1 MMRKIPIDGKIIF
14 ISTVDCGYGQNLA
27 RILATNGAIVLG
39 GCVDPTAESVSNL
52 RDYSIYLVK
61 FETSSDEKIDE
72 GIGRVKLRHG
82 FAFYSDRINYQYG
95 MVCIIW
101 SLRYGRYGP
110 FGHIGYGQ
118 YYMVLAIFYVFYNI

>member
-61 FETSSDEKIDE
+61 FETSTDEKIDE
-72 GIGRVKLRHG
+72 GIGRVKLRSG
-82 FAFYSDRINYQYG
+82 F
-95 MVCIIW
+95 IW
-101 SLRYGRYGP
+101 SILYGLFHMTRMIC
-110 FGHIGYGQ
+110 F
-118 YYMVLAIFYVFYNI
+118 FF

>member
-39 GCVDPTAESVSNL
+39 GCVDPTADSVSNL

-82 FAFYSDRINYQYG
+82 FTFILIEYRLHFISYAAYDMRHMILP
-95 MVCIIW
+95 V
-101 SLRYGRYGP
+101 RD
-110 FGHIGYGQ
+110 
-118 YYMVLAIFYVFYNI
+118 

>member
-39 GCVDPTAESVSNL
+39 GCVDPTADSVSNL

-82 FAFYSDRINYQYG
+82 FMFRK
-95 MVCIIW
+95 IIW
-101 SLRYGRYGP
+101 LINIVKIFIP
-110 FGHIGYGQ
+110 TQ
-118 YYMVLAIFYVFYNI
+118 LAPLSAC

>member
-39 GCVDPTAESVSNL
+39 GCVDPTADSVSNL

-82 FAFYSDRINYQYG
+82 FTLRNIIRSIGKCSIDLHGKIHYINY
-95 MVCIIW
+95 II
-101 SLRYGRYGP
+101 
-110 FGHIGYGQ
+110 
-118 YYMVLAIFYVFYNI
+118 

>member
-82 FAFYSDRINYQYG
+82 FTVSSDKIPFIP
-95 MVCIIW
+95 MV
-101 SLRYGRYGP
+101 
-110 FGHIGYGQ
+110 FHI
-118 YYMVLAIFYVFYNI
+118 MPHMILPVRK

>member
-39 GCVDPTAESVSNL
+39 GCVDPTADSVSNL

-82 FAFYSDRINYQYG
+82 FTLRNFIRSIGKCSIDLYG
-95 MVCIIW
+95 KIHNI
-101 SLRYGRYGP
+101 
-110 FGHIGYGQ
+110 
-118 YYMVLAIFYVFYNI
+118 YNIL